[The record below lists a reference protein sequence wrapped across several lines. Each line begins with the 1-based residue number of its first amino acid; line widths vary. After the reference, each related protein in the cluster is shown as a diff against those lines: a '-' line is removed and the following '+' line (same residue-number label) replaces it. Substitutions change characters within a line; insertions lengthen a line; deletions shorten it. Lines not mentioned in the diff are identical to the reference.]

1 MQLWDLDD
9 LLQDSGNNL
18 RSQAAAEDN
27 DSNEMDVDIN
37 PPKSNKGTFS
47 HSVLHVIRQWC
58 CLTANNGL
66 LDKFRFVLH
75 R

>member
-1 MQLWDLDD
+1 MWDLDD

-37 PPKSNKGTFS
+37 PPKSSKGTF
-47 HSVLHVIRQWC
+47 LAALGQWV
-58 CLTANNGL
+58 
-66 LDKFRFVLH
+66 FFF
-75 R
+75 